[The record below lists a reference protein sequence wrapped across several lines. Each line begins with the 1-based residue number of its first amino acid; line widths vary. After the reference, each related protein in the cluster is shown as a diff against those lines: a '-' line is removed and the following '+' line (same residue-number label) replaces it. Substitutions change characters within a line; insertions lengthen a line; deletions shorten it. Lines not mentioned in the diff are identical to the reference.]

1 MKVTA
6 QEEYGFRCILQIAQA
21 EANRYISCAEIARS
35 ERISVPYAAKL
46 LNILRR
52 AGLVESSAGIKG
64 GYRLGRDPQEIT
76 VLEIL
81 NVLDGDL
88 LVSDFADFCKCF
100 AGLQQQCVH
109 YKNSCC
115 VRSVWSTIS
124 THIKDTMG
132 RITLGELVAHGES
145 AMSAIMGVRFGED
158 AVRRGWVRDMKN

>member
-6 QEEYGFRCILQIAQA
+6 QEEYGFRCILKIAQA
-21 EANRYISCAEIARS
+21 EPNRHLPCAEIARA

-52 AGLVESSAGIKG
+52 AGLVESSSGVKG

-81 NVLDGDL
+81 KVLDGDL

-100 AGLQQQCVH
+100 TGLQEQCVH
-109 YKNSCC
+109 YKDSCGI
-115 VRSVWSTIS
+115 RSVWSTIS
-124 THIKDTMG
+124 THIENALG
-132 RITLGELVAHGES
+132 RVTLGELVAHGES
-145 AMSAIMGVRFGED
+145 AMSVIIGARFGED
-158 AVRRGWVRDMKN
+158 AARRGWVRGMRS

>member
-21 EANRYISCAEIARS
+21 EPNRHVSCAEIARA

-52 AGLVESSAGIKG
+52 AGLVKSSTGVKG

-81 NVLDGDL
+81 KVLDGDL

-100 AGLQQQCVH
+100 AGLQEQCVH
-109 YKNSCC
+109 YKDSCC
-115 VRSVWSTIS
+115 IRSVWFTIS
-124 THIKDTMG
+124 THIEDTLG

-145 AMSAIMGVRFGED
+145 TMSAIMGARFGED
-158 AVRRGWVRDMKN
+158 AVRRGWVQGMRN

>member
-21 EANRYISCAEIARS
+21 EPNRHISCAEIARA

-52 AGLVESSAGIKG
+52 AGLVESLEGVKG

-81 NVLDGDL
+81 KVLDGDL
-88 LVSDFADFCKCF
+88 HVSDFADFCNGF
-100 AGLQQQCVH
+100 AGLQEQCVH
-109 YKNSCC
+109 YRDSCC
-115 VRSVWSTIS
+115 IRSVWLTIS
-124 THIKDTMG
+124 THIEDTLG

-145 AMSAIMGVRFGED
+145 VMSAIMGARFGED